1 MINGFMGEG
10 MEDRQ
15 IIVGIR
21 RGEVELF
28 SHLVERYHRPL
39 LTFID
44 KITHD
49 RMLTEDVG
57 QAVFLSFFRALDT
70 FDETRPAPVA
80 AWLFVAAR
88 NLAINVLK
96 KERRYVAVETLAD
109 ELHDHRPGQL
119 DLLIRREDRTR
130 LLECLELLA
139 EPYRA
144 TLIESLEGRSIE
156 EIAAKEMVLPGTV
169 KSRLS
174 RARQKIIALFR
185 AQMER

>member
-1 MINGFMGEG
+1 
-10 MEDRQ
+10 MEDHQ
-15 IIVGIR
+15 ILAGIR

-28 SHLVERYHRPL
+28 AHLVERYHRPL
-39 LTFID
+39 LTFIN
-44 KITHD
+44 KITRD

-70 FDETRPAPVA
+70 FDETRPTPVA

-88 NLAINVLK
+88 NLAINAIK
-96 KERRYVAVETLAD
+96 KERRYVAVETLEE
-109 ELHDHRPGQL
+109 ELHDHRPGQF

-130 LLECLELLA
+130 LLECLELLV

-144 TLIESLEGRSIE
+144 TLVESLQGRSIE

-185 AQMER
+185 AEMER